1 MFWKPFI
8 ILKQYL
14 SQLIK
19 SKDLTPI
26 FLGPFGYFHT
36 FFVFKFPK
44 YDDEEIY
51 KAPDSKTANG
61 KKLYDARDDFAY
73 IKTVRSE
80 YTKEKR

>member
-1 MFWKPFI
+1 MFQKPFI

-19 SKDLTPI
+19 SKYLI
-26 FLGPFGYFHT
+26 SIYSCPFGYFHA
-36 FFVFKFPK
+36 FFVFEFPK

-61 KKLYDARDDFAY
+61 KKLYYARDYFAY
-73 IKTVRSE
+73 IKTVSSE